1 MILELGFDP
10 RLSDTQTEA
19 EMGRS
24 GAVCLYAVVGGFFLH
39 RGAVVWALLV
49 LFLFFKSLNEIR
61 LVGDGL

>member
-24 GAVCLYAVVGGFFLH
+24 GAVCLYAVVGDFFLH

-49 LFLFFKSLNEIR
+49 FFFL
-61 LVGDGL
+61 